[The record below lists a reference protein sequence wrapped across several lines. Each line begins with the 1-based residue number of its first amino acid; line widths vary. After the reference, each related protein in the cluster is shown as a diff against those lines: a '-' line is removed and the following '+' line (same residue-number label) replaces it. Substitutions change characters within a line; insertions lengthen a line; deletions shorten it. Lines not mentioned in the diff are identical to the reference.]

1 MKSWKLLVN
10 LKEFENLALMWGNQ
24 VNNFFLSKTF
34 KFKKCRNILY
44 LQLFQFRL
52 LDGVVL
58 LIDFK
63 NSGRIF

>member
-24 VNNFFLSKTF
+24 VNNFFLSKTS